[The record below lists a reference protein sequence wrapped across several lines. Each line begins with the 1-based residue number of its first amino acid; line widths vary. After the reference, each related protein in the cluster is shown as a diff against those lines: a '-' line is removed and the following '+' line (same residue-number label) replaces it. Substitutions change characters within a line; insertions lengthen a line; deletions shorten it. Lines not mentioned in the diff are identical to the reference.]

1 MGGWV
6 GGCVCVVRQPSVVEL
21 LAAVAGSAPHRTCR
35 LVNTCACCCV
45 RTGRA
50 GGRAGGCVC
59 VVRQSSVVEL
69 LAAVAGSA
77 PHRTLCG
84 HVASCKRMRMQQWA
98 VGRAGGRVG
107 GWVGV
112 CALCG
117 VVGCGVASGGGWLC
131 TSPDVSPCKH
141 MCMLLRAH
149 WAGGR
154 AGGRASEQA
163 RLAARPAQLAAPLG
177 LPSCPRMTALGCR
190 VSCSYTRVQ
199 GPRQR
204 ARSS

>member
-1 MGGWV
+1 MDKILRFFTVPRARGSHKQRRYERKFFRYVCAGTLLGLSMCIIFLGGILPRNTESNLFEKYRAM
-6 GGCVCVVRQPSVVEL
+6 VVVDSLDDSSP
-21 LAAVAGSAPHRTCR
+21 
-35 LVNTCACCCV
+35 LVRFECA
-45 RTGRA
+45 
-50 GGRAGGCVC
+50 
-59 VVRQSSVVEL
+59 
-69 LAAVAGSA
+69 
-77 PHRTLCG
+77 
-84 HVASCKRMRMQQWA
+84 
-98 VGRAGGRVG
+98 VG
-107 GWVGV
+107 GWVCV
-112 CALCG
+112 RCATA
-117 VVGCGVASGGGWLC
+117 VGCGVASGGGWLC
-131 TSPDVSPCKH
+131 ATPDVSPCKH